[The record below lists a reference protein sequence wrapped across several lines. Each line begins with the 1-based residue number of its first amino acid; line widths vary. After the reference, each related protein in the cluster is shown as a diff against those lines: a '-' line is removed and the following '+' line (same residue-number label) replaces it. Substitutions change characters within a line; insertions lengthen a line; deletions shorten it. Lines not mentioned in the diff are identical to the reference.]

1 MNIDAI
7 IAYESGQLNDNE
19 TLELFSTL
27 IKSGMAWK
35 LQGSYGRMAASLI
48 EGGYINR
55 NGTIIKDLEEY

>member
-7 IAYESGQLNDNE
+7 IDYESGELNDKE

-35 LQGSYGRMAASLI
+35 LQGSYGRMASSLI
-48 EGGYINR
+48 EGSYIDR
-55 NGTIIKDLEEY
+55 DGTILKDLEDY